1 MFAVFKTSRNHL
13 NRLRQ
18 DKRGV
23 SAIEFALVLP
33 VLLLVYF
40 GIVGVTQLLSV
51 DRKVTMITSA
61 TADLVAQETVID
73 NAMIQDI
80 YTASLSIIEPFNS
93 NSVSI
98 VVTSIVADDD
108 NNTTVAWSHTSNGTA
123 KTPGATITVPNGIT
137 QANTSVIFTEVAYS
151 YNSII
156 GQLISGVLPTNSFG
170 QMMSGTITLTDKFYT
185 RPRNSSEVEFN

>member
-1 MFAVFKTSRNHL
+1 MFAVFKTCKNHL
-13 NRLRQ
+13 HRLKQ

-51 DRKVTMITSA
+51 DRKVTSITSA
-61 TADLVAQETVID
+61 TADLVAQETVLD
-73 NAMIQDI
+73 NAIMQDI
-80 YTASLSIIEPFNS
+80 YTASLSIIEPFNP

-98 VVTSIVADDD
+98 VVTSIVSDDA

-123 KTPGATITVPNGIT
+123 KTPGATITVPTGVT

-156 GQLISGVLPTNSFG
+156 GQLLSGIFPTGTFS
-170 QMMSGTITLTDKFYT
+170 QLMSGTITLTDKFYT